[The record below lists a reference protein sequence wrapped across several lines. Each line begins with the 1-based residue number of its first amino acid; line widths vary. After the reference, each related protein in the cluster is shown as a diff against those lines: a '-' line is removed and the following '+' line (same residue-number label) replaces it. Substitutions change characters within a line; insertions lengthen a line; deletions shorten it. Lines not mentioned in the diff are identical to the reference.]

1 MRVRAHGTR
10 LRPERHNRNRHLH
23 DCRLARGGEGQ
34 DRRSQHQPY
43 IPARGFA
50 LLSFSAASS
59 RQEAGEG
66 YRADACANAFAEG
79 AGARLRACGCGTAI
93 RRWSNPCRSAFIH
106 GPFPNRGVWGLVVA
120 STGGRSWRPVALLDE
135 RMSGVVCFCG
145 DLNLCTHQVSSNS
158 AAAGLA
164 SLAFRLSVVG
174 ASGSHSQMCTLP

>member
-1 MRVRAHGTR
+1 MAELTALACGLNVTLGTGTFTTAGWR
-10 LRPERHNRNRHLH
+10 EAEKDRTAARSTSHTSQREASRSCPFPLH
-23 DCRLARGGEGQ
+23 HHDKK
-34 DRRSQHQPY
+34 
-43 IPARGFA
+43 PARDTGRTHA
-50 LLSFSAASS
+50 QCVRGRGRCAASM
-59 RQEAGEG
+59 
-66 YRADACANAFAEG
+66 
-79 AGARLRACGCGTAI
+79 ACGCGTAI

-164 SLAFRLSVVG
+164 SRAFRTSVIG
-174 ASGSHSQMCTLP
+174 ASGPHSQMHTMP